1 MAKHLRDK
9 EALRKLIVGKLAS
22 KSPIDAKLV
31 WARLAVAA
39 SRLPEFLDDLEEL
52 LLPYESVPWEVI
64 ENSNRLVQQTIA
76 VTKIIGMLSTWTVL
90 CCTFGGVLSIPHALV
105 SNIGTLS

>member
-1 MAKHLRDK
+1 M
-9 EALRKLIVGKLAS
+9 
-22 KSPIDAKLV
+22 DAKLV

-52 LLPYESVPWEVI
+52 LLPYESVPWEVVG
-64 ENSNRLVQQTIA
+64 SSSQPVQQTMA